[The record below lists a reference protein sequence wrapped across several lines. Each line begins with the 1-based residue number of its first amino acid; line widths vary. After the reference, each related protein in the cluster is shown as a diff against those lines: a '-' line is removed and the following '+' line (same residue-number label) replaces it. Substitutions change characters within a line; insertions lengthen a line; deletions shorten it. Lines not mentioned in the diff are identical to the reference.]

1 MQVLCYISKHLTGV
15 DPLLLGFQNL
25 MYSLLF
31 VVDVITVYC
40 VSVQNY
46 WLYFKAFM
54 YSRSPKSI
62 QLECYI
68 GLHTLQK
75 HLSHTV
81 NKPYMYL
88 CIFIIQNGSMLYN
101 VKRNKN
107 KLKIQTSLDIM
118 CSMRSSREVI
128 QRSLSVEESG
138 PTRDQGQLCP

>member
-62 QLECYI
+62 QLECYRPT
-68 GLHTLQK
+68 HPAKTPE
-75 HLSHTV
+75 SHSEQTV
-81 NKPYMYL
+81 HVFVYFHHSEWIY
-88 CIFIIQNGSMLYN
+88 
-101 VKRNKN
+101 V
-107 KLKIQTSLDIM
+107 
-118 CSMRSSREVI
+118 V
-128 QRSLSVEESG
+128 
-138 PTRDQGQLCP
+138 